1 MGRLVAANARKSHL
15 FTVEDLCF
23 LLVMF
28 REGRKLTSEPK

>member
-1 MGRLVAANARKSHL
+1 MGHFVAINARKFHL

-28 REGRKLTSEPK
+28 REGRKLTSEPR